1 MLAKEEALLYSDR
14 LECYYKVSKPFF
26 ITKWGKWY
34 YNVRQITQG
43 GATFMIKWSMYYK
56 IGQILQS
63 RAVQANKKNP
73 SVVFVVLKNVFIR
86 LLENF

>member
-1 MLAKEEALLYSDR
+1 MLAKEEVLFYSDC
-14 LECYYKVSKPFF
+14 LECYYKVSKLFY
-26 ITKWGKWY
+26 ITKWGKWH

-43 GATFMIKWSMYYK
+43 DATFMIKWSMYYK

-63 RAVQANKKNP
+63 RAVQANKNNP

>member
-1 MLAKEEALLYSDR
+1 MLAKEEVLFYSDC
-14 LECYYKVSKPFF
+14 LECYYKVSKLFY
-26 ITKWGKWY
+26 ITKWGKWH
-34 YNVRQITQG
+34 YNVRQIRQG

-63 RAVQANKKNP
+63 RAVQANKNNP